1 MRRTKRRGNALF
13 RKVKQLYSTIVRKKI
28 KGYSKNHKIFSKNE
42 ASQGRKGL
50 GRGKNAIDSARA
62 AGANAATRRAKSGRK
77 VTSSEKAPRCQSPAA
92 RKPPPIIPPAP
103 PGQMRPHAGRKA
115 GEKGQ
120 APKKR
125 PGVKARPP
133 GSRLLLF
140 RPRRRAWPFFLFPF
154 PVRRGRAGRVGERG
168 TAVAPTKH
176 LGKIQG
182 IPIAAERRA
191 FGHRT
196 PLPQ

>member
-42 ASQGRKGL
+42 ASQGLFGL
-50 GRGKNAIDSARA
+50 GRGKNAIDSARP

-77 VTSSEKAPRCQSPAA
+77 AGKPRKSA
-92 RKPPPIIPPAP
+92 PAP
-103 PGQMRPHAGRKA
+103 KPGCPEAA
-115 GEKGQ
+115 
-120 APKKR
+120 
-125 PGVKARPP
+125 
-133 GSRLLLF
+133 LLLF
-140 RPRRRAWPFFLFPF
+140 RPRRRALPSFLC

>member
-42 ASQGRKGL
+42 TSQGL

-77 VTSSEKAPRCQSPAA
+77 RASPEKAPRCQRPAA
-92 RKPPPIIPPAP
+92 RKPP
-103 PGQMRPHAGRKA
+103 
-115 GEKGQ
+115 
-120 APKKR
+120 
-125 PGVKARPP
+125 
-133 GSRLLLF
+133 SYSL
-140 RPRRRAWPFFLFPF
+140 RPRRRALPIFLC

>member
-1 MRRTKRRGNALF
+1 M
-13 RKVKQLYSTIVRKKI
+13 
-28 KGYSKNHKIFSKNE
+28 
-42 ASQGRKGL
+42 
-50 GRGKNAIDSARA
+50 
-62 AGANAATRRAKSGRK
+62 
-77 VTSSEKAPRCQSPAA
+77 
-92 RKPPPIIPPAP
+92 IPPAP

-125 PGVKARPP
+125 PGAKDRLP

-140 RPRRRAWPFFLFPF
+140 RPRRRGKCGHTPGQMRPHAGANAATRRAKSGRKRASPEKAPRCQRPAARKPPSYSLRPRRRALPIFLC

>member
-28 KGYSKNHKIFSKNE
+28 KGYSKNHKIFSQNE
-42 ASQGRKGL
+42 DSQGLFGL

-77 VTSSEKAPRCQSPAA
+77 RASSEKAPRCQRPAA

-115 GEKGQ
+115 GEKRQ

-125 PGVKARPP
+125 PGAKDRPP
-133 GSRLLLF
+133 GSCPPIRYACAAGLC
-140 RPRRRAWPFFLFPF
+140 RASF
-154 PVRRGRAGRVGERG
+154 
-168 TAVAPTKH
+168 APS
-176 LGKIQG
+176 GACE
-182 IPIAAERRA
+182 PAA
-191 FGHRT
+191 
-196 PLPQ
+196 

>member
-1 MRRTKRRGNALF
+1 MGGEK
-13 RKVKQLYSTIVRKKI
+13 
-28 KGYSKNHKIFSKNE
+28 
-42 ASQGRKGL
+42 
-50 GRGKNAIDSARA
+50 
-62 AGANAATRRAKSGRK
+62 TRL
-77 VTSSEKAPRCQSPAA
+77 
-92 RKPPPIIPPAP
+92 IPPAP

-125 PGVKARPP
+125 PGAKDRPPGSRPPIIPPAPPGQMRPHAGRKAGEKRQAPKKRPGAKDRPP

-140 RPRRRAWPFFLFPF
+140 RPRRRVLPIFLCPF